1 MKFLSAGKSDKGV
14 SRQNNEDNF
23 CVDDDLR
30 LFIVADGMGGA
41 AAGEVAS
48 RMAVE
53 IIRDHIKRSSALGG
67 AGNEPFVGDYDKKF
81 SDASNRIASG
91 IRLAN
96 RAIYEASQSNVKWRG
111 MGTTVAAALLNGSK
125 MSIAHTGDS
134 RVYLIRANSIVQL
147 TDDHSIVSEQIK
159 SGLLTKEEA
168 EGSEIRN
175 IITRALG
182 TMPSV
187 EVDLD
192 EIDLMDADRVVLC
205 SDGLTTMVPDN
216 VIVSIVAASDEP
228 GSACG
233 ALIDIAN
240 KNGGKDNITVALVY
254 VFEDKTFLKKFKDLF
269 R

>member
-1 MKFLSAGKSDKGV
+1 MKFLAAGQSDKGV
-14 SRQNNEDNF
+14 SRSNNEDIF
-23 CVDDDLR
+23 CVDEDLR

-53 IIRDHIKRSSALGG
+53 IIRDYIKRSSALGG
-67 AGNEPFVGDYDKKF
+67 VGGDEPFVGDYDKRF
-81 SDASNRIASG
+81 SNASNRIASG

-96 RAIYEASQSNVKWRG
+96 QAIYEASQSNAGWRG
-111 MGTTVAAALLNGSK
+111 MGTTIAAVMLAGNK
-125 MSIAHTGDS
+125 MSIAHAGDS
-134 RVYLIRANSIVQL
+134 RVYLIRASSIVQL
-147 TDDHSIVSEQIK
+147 TDDHSIVSEQVK

-168 EGSEIRN
+168 EGSEVRN

-182 TMPSV
+182 SAPSV

-192 EIDLMDADRVVLC
+192 EIDVMDGDRVVLC
-205 SDGLTTMVPDN
+205 SDGLTTMVSDN
-216 VIVSIVAASDEP
+216 VILFAVAVSDEP
-228 GSACG
+228 EKTCN

-254 VFEDKTFLKKFKDLF
+254 LFEDGS
-269 R
+269 

>member
-1 MKFLSAGKSDKGV
+1 MKFLAAGKSDKGV

-23 CVDDDLR
+23 CVDEDLR
-30 LFIVADGMGGA
+30 LFIIADGMGGA

-53 IIRDHIKRSSALGG
+53 IIRDYVKRSS
-67 AGNEPFVGDYDKKF
+67 AGNEPFIGDYDKSF

-96 RAIYEASQSNVKWRG
+96 QAIYEASQSNIKWRG
-111 MGTTVAAALLNGSK
+111 MGTTIAAVLLDGSK
-125 MSIAHTGDS
+125 MSIAHAGDS
-134 RVYLIRANSIVQL
+134 RVYLIRTSSIVQL
-147 TDDHSIVSEQIK
+147 TDDHSIVSEQVK

-168 EGSEIRN
+168 EGSDVRN

-182 TMPSV
+182 SAPSV

-192 EIDLMDADRVVLC
+192 EVDLMDADRVVLC

-216 VIVSIVAASDEP
+216 VILSAVYASNEP
-228 GSACG
+228 DRACS

-240 KNGGKDNITVALVY
+240 KNGGKDNITVVLVY
-254 VFEDKTFLKKFKDLF
+254 LFGDKTFSTNIKNLF
-269 R
+269 

>member
-23 CVDDDLR
+23 CVDEDLR

-53 IIRDHIKRSSALGG
+53 IIRDYVKRSS

-81 SDASNRIASG
+81 SDASHRLASG

-96 RAIYEASQSNVKWRG
+96 QAIYEASQSNAGWRG
-111 MGTTVAAALLNGSK
+111 MGTTVAAALVEGSK
-125 MSIAHTGDS
+125 MNIAHAGDS
-134 RVYLIRANSIVQL
+134 RIYLIRASSIVQL

-168 EGSEIRN
+168 EGSEVRN

-182 TMPSV
+182 TTLSMDI
-187 EVDLD
+187 DLD
-192 EIDLMDADRVVLC
+192 EIDLMDGDRVVLC
-205 SDGLTTMVPDN
+205 SDGLTTMVSDN
-216 VIVSIVAASDEP
+216 VILSTVAASDEP

-233 ALIDIAN
+233 TLIDIAN

-254 VFEDKTFLKKFKDLF
+254 VFKDKTFLRKFKNLF

>member
-1 MKFLSAGKSDKGV
+1 VKFLAAGKSDKGV

-23 CVDDDLR
+23 CVDEDLR

-53 IIRDHIKRSSALGG
+53 TIRNHVKRSSAGKK
-67 AGNEPFVGDYDKKF
+67 PFVGGYDKRF
-81 SDASNRIASG
+81 SDDGASNRIASG

-96 RAIYEASQSNVKWRG
+96 QTIYEASQSNVKWRG
-111 MGTTVAAALLNGSK
+111 MGTTVAAALLDGSK
-125 MSIAHTGDS
+125 MSIAHAGDS
-134 RVYLIRANSIVQL
+134 RIYLIRTSSIIQL
-147 TDDHSIVSEQIK
+147 TDDHSIVSEQVK

-168 EGSEIRN
+168 EGSEARN

-182 TMPSV
+182 SAPSV

-192 EIDLMDADRVVLC
+192 EIDIMDGDMVVLC
-205 SDGLTTMVPDN
+205 SDGLTTMVPDS
-216 VIVSIVAASDEP
+216 VILSTVAIYDEP
-228 GSACG
+228 DKACS

-240 KNGGKDNITVALVY
+240 RNGGKDNITVALVY
-254 VFEDKTFLKKFKDLF
+254 LLADSS
-269 R
+269 

>member
-1 MKFLSAGKSDKGV
+1 MKFLAAGQSDKGV
-14 SRQNNEDNF
+14 SRSNNEDNF
-23 CVDDDLR
+23 CVDEDLR

-53 IIRDHIKRSSALGG
+53 TIRDHVKRSSG
-67 AGNEPFVGDYDKKF
+67 GNEPFWGDYDKRF

-96 RAIYEASQSNVKWRG
+96 QAIYEASQSNVKWRG
-111 MGTTVAAALLNGSK
+111 MGTTVATALLDGSK
-125 MSIAHTGDS
+125 MSIAHAGDS
-134 RVYLIRANSIVQL
+134 RIYLIRTSSIIQL
-147 TDDHSIVSEQIK
+147 TDDHSIVSEQVK

-168 EGSEIRN
+168 EGSEVRN

-192 EIDLMDADRVVLC
+192 EIDIMDGDRVVLC
-205 SDGLTTMVPDN
+205 SDGLTTMVPDS
-216 VIVSIVAASDEP
+216 VILSTVAVSDEP
-228 GSACG
+228 DRACS

-254 VFEDKTFLKKFKDLF
+254 LFEDKTFPKKNSSF
-269 R
+269 

>member
-1 MKFLSAGKSDKGV
+1 LKFLSAGKSDKGV

-48 RMAVE
+48 RVAVE
-53 IIRDHIKRSSALGG
+53 IIRDHIKRSSA
-67 AGNEPFVGDYDKKF
+67 GNEPFVGGYDKKF

-96 RAIYEASQSNVKWRG
+96 QAIYEAAQSNAGWRG
-111 MGTTVAAALLNGSK
+111 MGTTVAAALVDGSK
-125 MSIAHTGDS
+125 MSIAHAGDS
-134 RVYLIRANSIVQL
+134 RIYLIRANAIVQL

-168 EGSEIRN
+168 EVSESRN

-182 TMPSV
+182 SALSV
-187 EVDLD
+187 EIDLD

-205 SDGLTTMVPDN
+205 SDGLTTMVADN
-216 VIVSIVAASDEP
+216 VILSAVAASDEP
-228 GSACG
+228 GRACS

-254 VFEDKTFLKKFKDLF
+254 LFGDKNILQEN
-269 R
+269 

>member
-1 MKFLSAGKSDKGV
+1 MKFLAAGQSDKGV

-23 CVDDDLR
+23 CVDEDLR

-53 IIRDHIKRSSALGG
+53 TIRNHVKRSSAR
-67 AGNEPFVGDYDKKF
+67 NEPFVGGYDKRF
-81 SDASNRIASG
+81 SGASNRIASG

-96 RAIYEASQSNVKWRG
+96 QSIYEASQSNVKWRG
-111 MGTTVAAALLNGSK
+111 MGTTVAAALLDGSK
-125 MSIAHTGDS
+125 MSIAHAGDS
-134 RVYLIRANSIVQL
+134 RIYLIRTSSIIQL
-147 TDDHSIVSEQIK
+147 TDDHSIVSEQVK

-168 EGSEIRN
+168 EGSEVRN

-182 TMPSV
+182 SAPSV

-192 EIDLMDADRVVLC
+192 EIDIMDGDRVVLC
-205 SDGLTTMVPDN
+205 SDGLTIMVPDS
-216 VIVSIVAASDEP
+216 VILSTVAVSDEP
-228 GSACG
+228 DRACS

-254 VFEDKTFLKKFKDLF
+254 LF
-269 R
+269 ADGS